1 MVRVAQLG
9 IVIGLVGVVVTIIG
23 LFPTIVGL
31 LLTPGIGVIQILV
44 LLVGLIQLI
53 MGALIYVR
61 FTFYAHQALTLWQQ
75 IGVRLAFTGL
85 TFAAMAALAD
95 VLGFGSNLR
104 AEGGEVLLGPIQMIG
119 ILASFGVASLGV
131 IVFALAG
138 EPTLTEE

>member
-9 IVIGLVGVVVTIIG
+9 IVVGLIGVVVTLVA
-23 LFPTIVGL
+23 LFPTLIGVR
-31 LLTPGIGVIQILV
+31 LTPGIGVLQILV
-44 LLVGLIQLI
+44 LIVGLILLI
-53 MGALIYVR
+53 LGALLYVR
-61 FTFYAHQALTLWQQ
+61 FTFYAHQTLTLWQQ

-104 AEGGEVLLGPIQMIG
+104 MNDEDVLLGPIQLIG

-131 IVFALAG
+131 VVFAVAG
-138 EPTLTEE
+138 GPPLTEE